1 MTEFFV
7 EQFTA
12 MTEGM
17 KYFMTFLISMLPII
31 EIRGAAPVGIALGLN
46 EVWVYVVSVIGNMLP
61 IPFIV
66 MFART
71 VINWLKSKGFFKK
84 ITGWL
89 ERKVEK
95 NKDKI
100 LKYEKWGLFIFVAIP
115 LPGTGAWTGALV
127 ASFLDMRLKNCFVPI
142 FAGVVTAG
150 VIMLGGSLIVRYL
163 VV

>member
-12 MTEGM
+12 MSEGM
-17 KYFMTFLISMLPII
+17 KYFMTFIISMLPII
-31 EIRGAAPVGIALGLN
+31 EIRGAAPVGIALNLN
-46 EVWVYVVSVIGNMLP
+46 EVLVYVISVLGNMLP

-71 VINWLKSKGFFKK
+71 VINWMKQKGFFKK
-84 ITGWL
+84 LTDFI
-89 ERKVEK
+89 ENKVEK
-95 NKDKI
+95 NKEKI

-115 LPGTGAWTGALV
+115 LPGTGAWTGALI
-127 ASFLDMRLKNCFVPI
+127 ASFLDMRLKNCFLPI
-142 FAGVVTAG
+142 FMGVVAAG

-163 VV
+163 IV